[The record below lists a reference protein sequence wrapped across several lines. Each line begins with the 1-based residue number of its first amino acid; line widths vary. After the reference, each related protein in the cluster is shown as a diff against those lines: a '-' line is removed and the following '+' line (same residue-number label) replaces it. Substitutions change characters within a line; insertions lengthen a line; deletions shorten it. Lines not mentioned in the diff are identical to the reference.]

1 MRSILIVLLLLEA
14 KLKGGRAVNV
24 LIRSHVL
31 GNASPTRGLQTG
43 RAPMVELRIS
53 QDRIL

>member
-24 LIRSHVL
+24 FITSHVL
-31 GNASPTRGLQTG
+31 GNASPTRVLQTG
-43 RAPMVELRIS
+43 RALMVMGVPGGGGR
-53 QDRIL
+53 